1 MQSRTGLCGEK
12 RCGVGVCSLQW
23 EMLRKGAFDMEVE
36 VEGADFAGKEVVVVF
51 PVTYYFECCRMILG
65 GSMIYL
71 WFGTI
76 GWVNY
81 GSCISGRCVA
91 VTKD

>member
-65 GSMIYL
+65 GSMDSFAVWDDWLGKLWIVYL
-71 WFGTI
+71 WTMCCGH
-76 GWVNY
+76 
-81 GSCISGRCVA
+81 
-91 VTKD
+91 